1 MKALSLSIFICLLP
15 FTAVLAQSKK
25 ALQAEVQRLNT
36 ELAELKK
43 PKEADLSQE
52 HSRVSYAIG
61 VMIAT
66 NIQQQPFDSLDVEAL
81 TLAFRDVL
89 NQGDVKLEQQEA
101 EIIIQTYMQQM
112 MEARSAK
119 SKEESR
125 AFLEQNR
132 TKEGV
137 VETAS
142 GLQYK
147 VIEEGSGKTPGPA
160 DRVTVHYTGML
171 IDGTVFDS
179 SLERGNPLTLGVS
192 QIIPGWTEA
201 LQLMKEGAKWTLYIP
216 AELAYGEQGAGGD
229 IPPHATLIFEV
240 ELLKIE

>member
-1 MKALSLSIFICLLP
+1 MKFLSFLLCLSLLSVSP
-15 FTAVLAQSKK
+15 VLAQSKK
-25 ALQAEVQRLNT
+25 ELKAQVQRLTT
-36 ELAELKK
+36 ELTELKK

-66 NIQQQPFDSLDVEAL
+66 NMQQQPFDSLDVEAL
-81 TLAFRDVL
+81 SLAFRDVL
-89 NQGDVKLEQQEA
+89 NGGEVQLQPQEA
-101 EIIIQTYMQQM
+101 ETIIQTYMQQV
-112 MEARSAK
+112 MEARSAQAR
-119 SKEESR
+119 EEAR

-137 VETAS
+137 VQTAS

-147 VIEEGSGKTPGPA
+147 VIKAGSGKTPGPN

-171 IDGTVFDS
+171 TDGTVFDS
-179 SLERGNPLTLGVS
+179 SLERGEPVTFGVS

-201 LQLMKEGAKWTLYIP
+201 LQLMKEGAKWTLFIP
-216 AELAYGEQGAGGD
+216 AELAYGERGAGND
-229 IPPHATLIFEV
+229 IPPYATLIFEV
-240 ELLKIE
+240 ELLKVE